1 MKPYL
6 VALGLS
12 LVISWILTPAVK
24 KLAFHLGAVDRPN
37 ARKVHHRIMPRM
49 GGLAIF
55 IGFMTA
61 ALTTLELT
69 TDVIGILL
77 GGAAIAAVGMVD
89 DMIQQGQTRG
99 TDCGGFDSRPFW
111 CPHRVAQ

>member
-1 MKPYL
+1 MFVKPYL

-49 GGLAIF
+49 GGLDIF
-55 IGFMTA
+55 IGPLTA
-61 ALTTLELT
+61 AFSPLELT
-69 TDVIGILL
+69 
-77 GGAAIAAVGMVD
+77 
-89 DMIQQGQTRG
+89 
-99 TDCGGFDSRPFW
+99 
-111 CPHRVAQ
+111 

>member
-1 MKPYL
+1 MLPIFQQYIDSKAEASAEGDFVKPYL

-49 GGLAIF
+49 AVLPFLLA
-55 IGFMTA
+55 
-61 ALTTLELT
+61 L
-69 TDVIGILL
+69 
-77 GGAAIAAVGMVD
+77 
-89 DMIQQGQTRG
+89 
-99 TDCGGFDSRPFW
+99 
-111 CPHRVAQ
+111 